1 MQLNPGVGQAMP
13 NRWWVTQGV
22 HNSTGSSDP
31 PGARVLQ
38 PPGACPCSYGGLLPI
53 GRVFTT
59 GGHQCGDMAAAALL
73 PFTGRPTLRHS
84 RSRRFSGHSSLSRVT
99 GAPRPSFPT
108 LLQQGLVTPVAFAM
122 CSSYGWPTCREADP
136 NSSFQK
142 RRGSFRRRILIMNR
156 LPNSTVLPNKAL
168 HLTRRE
174 GAVASRPVI
183 EARLAGER
191 RCCTGHR

>member
-1 MQLNPGVGQAMP
+1 MQLRRAPFHWS
-13 NRWWVTQGV
+13 RL
-22 HNSTGSSDP
+22 HH
-31 PGARVLQ
+31 R
-38 PPGACPCSYGGLLPI
+38 
-53 GRVFTT
+53 
-59 GGHQCGDMAAAALL
+59 GHQCGDMAAAALL

-84 RSRRFSGHSSLSRVT
+84 RSRRFSGHSSLSRIT

-108 LLQQGLVTPVAFAM
+108 LLQRGLVTPVAFAM
-122 CSSYGWPTCREADP
+122 CSSYGWPTCRGADP

-156 LPNSTVLPNKAL
+156 LPNSTVLPNNAM

-174 GAVASRPVI
+174 GAAVRSLRPVV

-191 RCCTGHR
+191 RCWTELLPGREACSRGREPDGPEGQVPQ